1 MNKHITKWDTDL
13 WKEVNDKKSL
23 KLYREGKE
31 SIKEELIYNNTP
43 ASVILY
49 QARTNSLPLED
60 RKHQEGRIKNV
71 SYLCHEENEDFDH
84 FMMKC
89 NKTEKTR
96 NLIPIL
102 QRPHK
107 NKNDEFLGNF
117 LFNTNQDWGDMERR
131 KEWLYKMW
139 KDRRKKLIEMKKE
152 DK

>member
-13 WKEVNDKKSL
+13 WKEEVNDKKSL

-31 SIKEELIYNNTP
+31 SIKEELIYDNTP
-43 ASVILY
+43 TSVILY

-60 RKHQEGRIKNV
+60 RKYQEGRTKECQ
-71 SYLCHEENEDFDH
+71 LCHEENEDFDH

-96 NLIPIL
+96 NQIPIL

-107 NKNDEFLGNF
+107 NKNDEFLRNF